1 MFDWSNPQEFFSI
14 SAMKFSKVLLLGLGL
29 GTSLAHANSL
39 DNYLRSRLELFDI
52 TPYKSLEIDQG
63 DQARARFVLG
73 RRLFMDTNLSGNRNI
88 SCLVCHHPMKGTS
101 DGFPLSQTEDGK
113 GILLRNSSSL
123 FNIGDKFNT
132 FMFWDGRVQFHP
144 DKKTFTTPEPAL
156 NGVSPKA
163 SHIAGA
169 MTSALSA
176 QALFPLVS
184 HEEMRG
190 KKGDNEI
197 ADAKDNLEA
206 WDLIIKRIK
215 TEGSSETYVN
225 LFNRAFPGKVNF
237 NIGHAGEAMSAFM
250 REQFQS
256 NTSPFHRYVAGD
268 NSAMTDRQKRGF
280 IVFMDRGRCIACH
293 QGSLLG
299 LNSFFASVGVP
310 SYGAK
315 PFTPDIGRGQMPG
328 EKFRSFFFKTPSLIN
343 VSLTAPYMH
352 NGAFR
357 TIREVINHYNDI
369 QTSLTKFELSD
380 ERRKEFPVEMEVR
393 NSTQDINEIFTSIEA
408 GFLRSGL
415 GLSKIEMDELE
426 AFLSE
431 ALTDPKWDPRG
442 PKRKF

>member
-1 MFDWSNPQEFFSI
+1 
-14 SAMKFSKVLLLGLGL
+14 MKFFKIILLGASLGVPTL
-29 GTSLAHANSL
+29 YAASM

-52 TPYKSLEIDQG
+52 TPYKSLEIDQS
-63 DQARARFVLG
+63 DEARAKFVLG

-101 DGFPLSQTEDGK
+101 DGLPLSQTEDGK
-113 GILLRNSSSL
+113 GVLKRNSSSL

-132 FMFWDGRVQFHP
+132 FMFWDGRVRFHP
-144 DKKTFTTPEPAL
+144 EKKFFTTPEPAL
-156 NGVSPKA
+156 NGVNPKA
-163 SHIAGA
+163 PQITGA

-190 KKGDNEI
+190 KVGDNEI
-197 ADAKDNLEA
+197 ANAKNNIEA

-215 TEGSSETYVN
+215 TESSSQTYVN
-225 LFNRAFPGKVNF
+225 LFNRAFPKSPDF

-268 NSAMTDRQKRGF
+268 NTAMTDKQKRGF
-280 IVFMDRGRCIACH
+280 IVFMERGSCIACH
-293 QGSLLG
+293 QGNLLG

-315 PFTPDIGRGQMPG
+315 PFTPDIGRGEMPG

-343 VSLTAPYMH
+343 VALSAPYMH

-357 TIREVINHYNDI
+357 TIREVIDHYSDI
-369 QTSLTKFELSD
+369 QTSLNTFSLSID
-380 ERRKEFPVEMEVR
+380 RRKEFPVEMEVR
-393 NSTQDINEIFTSIEA
+393 NSAQDLNEIFTSIEA
-408 GFLRSGL
+408 GFLRAGL
-415 GLSKIEMDELE
+415 GLSNQEKDELE

-431 ALTDPKWDPRG
+431 ALTDPRWDPRG
-442 PKRKF
+442 QKRK

>member
-1 MFDWSNPQEFFSI
+1 
-14 SAMKFSKVLLLGLGL
+14 MKFRKLLWPLFWMS
-29 GTSLAHANSL
+29 TSALHASSI
-39 DNYLRSRLELFDI
+39 DTYVRSRLEFFNI
-52 TPYKSLEIDQG
+52 TPYKALEIDQS
-63 DQARARFVLG
+63 DEARAKFVLG

-101 DGFPLSQTEDGK
+101 DGLALSQTEDGL
-113 GILLRNSSSL
+113 GILKRNSSSL
-123 FNIGDKFNT
+123 FNVGDKFNT

-144 DKKTFTTPEPAL
+144 ENQSFTTPEPAL
-156 NGVSPKA
+156 NGVNPKA
-163 SHIAGA
+163 PQITAALS
-169 MTSALSA
+169 SALSA

-197 ADAKDNLEA
+197 ADAKNNLQV

-215 TEGSSETYVN
+215 TEGSSQTYVK
-225 LFNRAFPGKVNF
+225 LFNRAFPKNPDF
-237 NIGHAGEAMSAFM
+237 NIGHAAEAMSVFM

-268 NSAMTDRQKRGF
+268 DSAMTDKQKRGL
-280 IVFMDRGRCIACH
+280 IVFIERGKCIACH

-310 SYGAK
+310 SFGAK
-315 PFTPDIGRGQMPG
+315 PFSPDIGRGEMPG
-328 EKFRSFFFKTPSLIN
+328 ETFRSFFFKTPSLIN
-343 VSLTAPYMH
+343 VALTAPYMH
-352 NGAFR
+352 NGAFK
-357 TIREVINHYNDI
+357 TIREVIQHYNNI
-369 QTSLTKFELSD
+369 QASLNTFDLSD

-393 NSTQDINEIFTSIEA
+393 KSSGDINDIFTSIQA

-415 GLSKIEMDELE
+415 GFTKVEMDELE

-431 ALTDPKWDPRG
+431 ALTDPRWNPNQGKQI
-442 PKRKF
+442 KF

>member
-1 MFDWSNPQEFFSI
+1 
-14 SAMKFSKVLLLGLGL
+14 MKLSLILCFALGPLA
-29 GTSLAHANSL
+29 SSAHASSI
-39 DNYLRSRLELFDI
+39 DNYLRSRLDLFGI
-52 TPYKSLEIDQG
+52 TPYKALELDPS
-63 DQARARFVLG
+63 DEARAKFVLG

-101 DGFPLSQTEDGK
+101 DGLPLSQTEDGQ
-113 GILLRNSSSL
+113 GILKRNSSSL
-123 FNIGDKFNT
+123 FNVGDKFNT
-132 FMFWDGRVQFHP
+132 FMFWDGRVQYHP
-144 DKKTFTTPEPAL
+144 EKKTFTTPEPAL
-156 NGVSPKA
+156 NGANPKA
-163 SHIAGA
+163 SSITSA

-197 ADAKDNLEA
+197 ADAKNNLEA

-215 TEGSSETYVN
+215 TEGSSQTYVN
-225 LFNRAFPGKVNF
+225 LFNRAFPKDPDF

-268 NSAMTDRQKRGF
+268 NAAMTDKQKRGF

-293 QGSLLG
+293 QGNLLG

-315 PFTPDIGRGQMPG
+315 PFTPDIGRGEMPG

-357 TIREVINHYNDI
+357 TLREVINHYNDI
-369 QTSLTKFELSD
+369 KTSLNTFDLSD
-380 ERRKEFPVEMEVR
+380 ERRRDFPVEMEVR
-393 NSTQDINEIFTSIEA
+393 NSAQDLNEIFTSIEA
-408 GFLRSGL
+408 GFLRMGL
-415 GLSKIEMDELE
+415 GLTKVEMDELE
-426 AFLSE
+426 AFLAE
-431 ALTDPKWDPRG
+431 ALTDPRWNPNQG
-442 PKRKF
+442 QKRK